1 MKKHLRKILMVSIVV
16 KLIALFLA
24 VTVLLA
30 RVQIE
35 IATDWVG
42 VVGIAYIL
50 LLFTVI
56 GIFWFIYRFYHDG
69 E

>member
-1 MKKHLRKILMVSIVV
+1 MIGIVA

-35 IATDWVG
+35 IATDWVC

-50 LLFTVI
+50 LLFAVI
-56 GIFWFIYRFYHDG
+56 GIFWYLNRFYPDG